1 MQDRLPGVLAASDL
15 PLAELCAA
23 RLDGELVALDE
34 CFCPVDSVLGV
45 AERAEALSRTVPARL
60 IAERDSAA
68 WVWGA
73 LDRPPA
79 VHRLCVDAGA
89 RVHPPP
95 RSRLAVREVLLTEAD
110 TVTLR
115 GMTVTTPLRT
125 ATDIVRF
132 EHRFGVREART
143 VSALLRMT
151 GAAADECARAIAVR
165 SHLPHKRRALGRL
178 RSLGL

>member
-1 MQDRLPGVLAASDL
+1 MRHRLPGVLSASDL

-23 RLDGELVALDE
+23 RLDGELVPLDE
-34 CFCPVDSVLGV
+34 CFCPVDAVLG
-45 AERAEALSRTVPARL
+45 ASERAEALARTVPARL
-60 IAERDSAA
+60 IAERESAA

-73 LDRPPA
+73 LEHPPTI
-79 VHRLCVDAGA
+79 HRLCVDAAA

-95 RSRLAVREVLLTEAD
+95 RSRLAVREVLLDVHD
-110 TVTLR
+110 TVTFR
-115 GMTVTTPLRT
+115 GFEVTTPLRT

-132 EHRFGVREART
+132 EARFGVREART

-151 GAAADECARAIAVR
+151 GAAADDCARAIAAR

-178 RSLGL
+178 RRLGT

>member
-1 MQDRLPGVLAASDL
+1 
-15 PLAELCAA
+15 
-23 RLDGELVALDE
+23 
-34 CFCPVDSVLGV
+34 VDSVLG
-45 AERAEALSRTVPARL
+45 AGQRAEALARTVPPRL

-73 LDRPPA
+73 LDAPPA

-110 TVTLR
+110 TVSLG
-115 GMTVTTPLRT
+115 GMAVTTPLRT
-125 ATDIVRF
+125 ATDLVRF
-132 EHRFGVREART
+132 ESAFGVREARM
-143 VSALLRMT
+143 VSALLRLA
-151 GAAADECARAIAVR
+151 GAGVDDCARAIAGR

-178 RSLGL
+178 RVVGDEAVRLSPR

>member
-1 MQDRLPGVLAASDL
+1 MRDRLPGVLSASDL

-23 RLDGELVALDE
+23 RLDGELVPLDE
-34 CFCPVDSVLGV
+34 CYCPVDAVLGV
-45 AERAEALSRTVPARL
+45 HERAEALARSVPPRL

-73 LDRPPA
+73 LERPPV
-79 VHRLCVDAGA
+79 VHHLCVDAGA

-95 RSRLAVREVLLTEAD
+95 RSRLAVREVILAEGD
-110 TVTLR
+110 TVSLR
-115 GMTVTTPLRT
+115 GISVTTPLRT

-132 EHRFGVREART
+132 ESRFGVREART
-143 VSALLRMT
+143 VSALLRLT
-151 GAAADECARAIAVR
+151 GAGVDDCARAIAAR

-178 RSLGL
+178 RTLDT